1 MDFRVDKLSRIRS
14 LPRPEDGI
22 RAVAQH
28 APHAEAL
35 AARVIERTRP
45 YWTWVY
51 LSRRR
56 LATTSVALLTLW
68 LFVHVTFGAN
78 GMVVY
83 RQKRA
88 EMQQLRQETND
99 LQHENGTYSQN
110 INALKNDK
118 SAIEKEARQKLG
130 YVRPGEVVYVTP
142 SAPAATATKPAQG
155 SARK

>member
-1 MDFRVDKLSRIRS
+1 VT
-14 LPRPEDGI
+14 
-22 RAVAQH
+22 QH

-35 AARVIERTRP
+35 AARIIERTRP
-45 YWTWVY
+45 YWTWIY
-51 LSRRR
+51 FSRRR
-56 LATTSVALLTLW
+56 LATTSVVVLTLW

-88 EMQQLRQETND
+88 ELLQLRKDND
-99 LQHENGTYSQN
+99 QLQHENETYGQN

-118 SAIEKEARQKLG
+118 SAIEKEAREKLH
-130 YVRPGEVVYVTP
+130 YVRPGEVVYV
-142 SAPAATATKPAQG
+142 APPPAVPPKPAEA

>member
-1 MDFRVDKLSRIRS
+1 MDFRVNKLSRIRS
-14 LPRPEDGI
+14 LARPEEGI
-22 RAVAQH
+22 RAVTQH

-35 AARVIERTRP
+35 AARIIERTRP
-45 YWTWVY
+45 YWTWIY
-51 LSRRR
+51 FSRRR
-56 LATTSVALLTLW
+56 LATTSVVVLTLW

-88 EMQQLRQETND
+88 ELLQLRKDND
-99 LQHENGTYSQN
+99 QLQHENETYGQN

-118 SAIEKEARQKLG
+118 SAIEKEAREKLH
-130 YVRPGEVVYVTP
+130 YVRPGEVVYV
-142 SAPAATATKPAQG
+142 APPPAVSPKPAEA

>member
-28 APHAEAL
+28 APDAEAL

-56 LATTSVALLTLW
+56 LATTSVVLLTLW

-88 EMQQLRQETND
+88 EMLQLRKENEQLQREND
-99 LQHENGTYSQN
+99 AYGQN
-110 INALKNDK
+110 INALRNDK
-118 SAIEKEARQKLG
+118 NAIEKEARQKLG
-130 YVRPGEVVYVTP
+130 YVRPGEVVYVAPT
-142 SAPAATATKPAQG
+142 APAPPPRPAEG

>member
-1 MDFRVDKLSRIRS
+1 MDFRVDKLARIRT
-14 LPRPEDGI
+14 LPNPKDGI

-28 APHAEAL
+28 APQAEAF
-35 AARVIERTRP
+35 AARLIERTRP
-45 YWTWVY
+45 YWTWAY

-56 LATTSVALLTLW
+56 LATTSVVLLTLW

-88 EMQQLRQETND
+88 EMLQLRKEND
-99 LQHENGTYSQN
+99 ELQHANQMYGQN
-110 INALKNDK
+110 IDALKNDR
-118 SAIEKEARQKLG
+118 SAIEREAREKLH
-130 YVRPGEVVYVTP
+130 YVRPGEVVYY
-142 SAPAATATKPAQG
+142 APAPKPPKPAEG

>member
-1 MDFRVDKLSRIRS
+1 MDFRVDKLARIRS

-35 AARVIERTRP
+35 AARIIERTRP
-45 YWTWVY
+45 YWTWIY

-56 LATTSVALLTLW
+56 LATTSVVLLTLW
-68 LFVHVTFGAN
+68 LFIHVTFGAN

-88 EMQQLRQETND
+88 EMLQLRKEND
-99 LQHENGTYSQN
+99 QLQHENDAYGQN
-110 INALKNDK
+110 INALKNDRN
-118 SAIEKEARQKLG
+118 AIEKEAREKLH
-130 YVRPGEVVYVTP
+130 YVRPGEVVYV
-142 SAPAATATKPAQG
+142 APAPPATSEKPAQR